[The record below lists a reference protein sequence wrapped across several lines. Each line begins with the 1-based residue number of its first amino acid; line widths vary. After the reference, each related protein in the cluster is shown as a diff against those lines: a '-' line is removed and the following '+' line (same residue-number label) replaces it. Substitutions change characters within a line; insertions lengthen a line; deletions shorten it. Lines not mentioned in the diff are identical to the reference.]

1 MEKNKN
7 CSVCNIKLDLNKY
20 KKDRTACRDCY
31 NEKKRKNNL
40 VQNEITISH
49 QQPIIENGN
58 IKNNRTLLVGTSF
71 SGKTYLML
79 KILSR
84 MIDRDI
90 YIITKLDLNKY
101 KKDWTVCRDCYNKKK
116 KNNLVQNE
124 ITISHQQPIIENG
137 NNKNN
142 RTLLV
147 GPSFS
152 GKTYLMLKI
161 LSRMIDR
168 DIYIITKSP
177 PEQYTNSKI
186 KIKEISDEIK
196 PLNEYENGIIVF
208 DDILG
213 LWNSRFIDQ
222 FFIGRRHNSL
232 DIYYLSKSNFDL
244 PKRTIRNNSNKIILF
259 NQTLKDIEHIDR
271 DVASYDMNYD
281 EFKDLG
287 RKSWEEDYN
296 YLYIDRSKKKRSRK
310 ILYL

>member
-7 CSVCNIKLDLNKY
+7 CSACNIKLDINNY
-20 KKDRTACRDCY
+20 KKDRTVCRDCY
-31 NEKKRKNNL
+31 NKKKRKKYL

-49 QQPIIENGN
+49 QQPIIEHDNN
-58 IKNNRTLLVGTSF
+58 NNNNRS
-71 SGKTYLML
+71 
-79 KILSR
+79 
-84 MIDRDI
+84 
-90 YIITKLDLNKY
+90 
-101 KKDWTVCRDCYNKKK
+101 
-116 KNNLVQNE
+116 
-124 ITISHQQPIIENG
+124 
-137 NNKNN
+137 
-142 RTLLV
+142 LLV

-161 LSRMIDR
+161 LSRMPDR

-213 LWNSRFIDQ
+213 SSNSRFIDQ
-222 FFIGRRHNSL
+222 FFIRGRHNNL
-232 DIYYLSKSNFDL
+232 DIYYLSQSYFDL

-259 NQTLKDIEHIDR
+259 NQTLKDIEHIYR
-271 DVASYDMNYD
+271 DVAGYDMNYD
-281 EFKDLG
+281 EFKDLC